1 MHKAWGLSVKYWLRL
16 ENGTENAILNEAFLE
31 TKTANHDWI
40 QSVQYVLCTNGF
52 RDIWLNLLNCDEQ
65 TFHKM
70 FIQRLEDQH
79 RQNLL
84 GFMKT
89 SSRFRVLSSL
99 KDGVELSPYIT
110 QIRNPDIRQILPIL
124 RIDLNC
130 LVTCKTK
137 KTLIQRDT
145 CLFCHI
151 DGGGVEHFFYWSA
164 LILINYVLTLRIAFA
179 TSFIHMTT

>member
-1 MHKAWGLSVKYWLRL
+1 MTPTMLSLVTPETTKLIHWQPPTFSVWHTWLKFVC
-16 ENGTENAILNEAFLE
+16 N
-31 TKTANHDWI
+31 
-40 QSVQYVLCTNGF
+40 
-52 RDIWLNLLNCDEQ
+52 EQ

-70 FIQRLEDQH
+70 FILWLYDQY

-84 GFMKT
+84 GFIKT
-89 SSRFRVLSSL
+89 LSRFRVISSL

-110 QIRNPDIRQILPIL
+110 QIRNPDIRQIFTRL

-137 KTLIQRDT
+137 KILIQRDT
-145 CLFCHI
+145 CPFCHI
-151 DGGGVEHFFYWSA
+151 DGESVEHFFWSA